1 MDRSILTLHGKIQFS
16 RYVLRAKTKSDKEIL
31 LETEKKSVI
40 VPLDEYLGIS
50 SLPFKI
56 TVNLMLEIAYWAQSQ
71 CSYEGAEEAI
81 FKALG
86 LAVND
91 DTVRTVANTIGKIV
105 FDNDCKDAQHA
116 YSILDSGRLVF
127 PERKQKGILY
137 IEVDGAAL
145 NTRQK
150 DECGSTWRENKL
162 GLMFSSDNIRYW
174 TDKRGQRQHKIHK
187 REYVSY
193 VGSVQEF
200 QKHLFACA
208 LRNGYGIY
216 EKTVLISDGA
226 TWIRN
231 MKEQLFPD
239 AQQILDFYHL
249 CENINTFGKI
259 FFKMD
264 EQKHRSWADDVCKL
278 LKEGKSAQVL
288 NLLKN
293 MGTSP
298 ECERIQGYIRN
309 NLDNIDYPDYIRN
322 GYFIGSGGVESG
334 NKVVLQ
340 KRLKQAGMRWNSN
353 TAQYILTLKSKYE
366 SNLWTSAVISPI
378 IRHYTTV

>member
-1 MDRSILTLHGKIQFS
+1 LHGKIQFS
-16 RYVLRAKTKSDKEIL
+16 RYILLPKTKSDKEIL
-31 LETEKKSVI
+31 LETEKKNVI

-50 SLPFKI
+50 GLPFKI
-56 TVNLMLEIAYWAQSQ
+56 TVNLMLEIAHWAQSQ

-86 LAVND
+86 IAVND

-105 FDNDCKDAQHA
+105 FDNDCKDAQHT

-150 DECGSTWRENKL
+150 DERGSTWRENKL
-162 GLMFSSDNIRYW
+162 GITFSSDNIRYW
-174 TDKRGQRQHKIHK
+174 TDKRGQRQHKINK

-249 CENINTFGKI
+249 CENINNFARKI
-259 FFKMD
+259 PK
-264 EQKHRSWADDVCKL
+264 
-278 LKEGKSAQVL
+278 
-288 NLLKN
+288 
-293 MGTSP
+293 
-298 ECERIQGYIRN
+298 
-309 NLDNIDYPDYIRN
+309 
-322 GYFIGSGGVESG
+322 
-334 NKVVLQ
+334 
-340 KRLKQAGMRWNSN
+340 
-353 TAQYILTLKSKYE
+353 
-366 SNLWTSAVISPI
+366 
-378 IRHYTTV
+378 